1 LASLAWMEGKI
12 PTPEGEIELYVSK
25 NKIKVKSPVG
35 SGTLK
40 LRSKVVPRAKQ
51 GQVKHISGNDYELVL
66 EKGIA
71 YEVDYKY

>member
-1 LASLAWMEGKI
+1 
-12 PTPEGEIELYVSK
+12 VSK
-25 NKIKVKSPVG
+25 NKIKIKSPI
-35 SGTLK
+35 GTGKLK
-40 LRSKVVPRAKQ
+40 LQSKTVPRVKQ